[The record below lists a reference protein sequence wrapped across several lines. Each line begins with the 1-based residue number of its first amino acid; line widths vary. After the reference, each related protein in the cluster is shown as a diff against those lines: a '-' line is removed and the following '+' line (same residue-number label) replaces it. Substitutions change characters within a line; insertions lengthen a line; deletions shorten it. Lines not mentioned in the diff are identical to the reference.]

1 MEEVLKCPKCGSS
14 QTRFRVK
21 TDDRICY
28 VCGNTFKIVVGEKHE

>member
-1 MEEVLKCPKCGSS
+1 MRDDLKCPKCESS

-28 VCGNTFKIVVGEKHE
+28 FCGNVFKVEAEEVCK